1 MRFRQLESEEVPRRL
16 KSLRGLVFQGGLAFF
31 REKYSSFTLGRH
43 YGMVV
48 ILFSFETQT
57 P

>member
-1 MRFRQLESEEVPRRL
+1 
-16 KSLRGLVFQGGLAFF
+16 LAFF